1 MRRLGARGKPGMGH
15 VIFKGVVCALPI
27 WAREETTHGFCR
39 AGELFRG
46 VSMEATRLLGFIAPA
61 YVDTY
66 V

>member
-1 MRRLGARGKPGMGH
+1 MGH